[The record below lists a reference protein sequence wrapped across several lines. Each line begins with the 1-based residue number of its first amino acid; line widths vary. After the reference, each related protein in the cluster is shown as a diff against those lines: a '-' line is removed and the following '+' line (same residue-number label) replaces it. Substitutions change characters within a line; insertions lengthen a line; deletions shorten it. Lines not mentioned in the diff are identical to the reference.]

1 MTNISEL
8 SEQDLADFLYD
19 FEFSKPIVQGC
30 LKSILLEL
38 DKVLRA
44 NIHSAD
50 MASKYLKFHVYALVS
65 SIVDT
70 IAASK
75 IIELG
80 LNADK
85 NFDDVINNIKAN
97 VIYDVYNSSVILKLP
112 AFSPIHGQDIL
123 LFRAIEHV
131 SLQGELSIFGFKEIK
146 AGVSEYCLQ
155 LFFDAKSD
163 TAKEQTLT
171 NLFDNFT
178 EILVNS
184 RRLTEIDMSFKEISC
199 EINSQPARVFINEFT
214 AFMRNL
220 ADNVYHCHNGSTF
233 YSGKGLSFECACGN
247 RHYVDSCEA
256 ICDLSS
262 SFVVLV
268 GSCNSAIVKVVPE
281 GFFKVKGLKVA
292 SQISTKNSAWLNL
305 AKEAVSSRK
314 RFE

>member
-30 LKSILLEL
+30 LNYILLEL
-38 DKVLRA
+38 HKVLRA

-85 NFDDVINNIKAN
+85 NFDDIINNIKSI
-97 VIYDVYNSSVILKLP
+97 VIYDVYNSSDILKLP

-123 LFRAIEHV
+123 LFRAIEHA

-146 AGVSEYCLQ
+146 AELSELLHF
-155 LFFDAKSD
+155 LFETNSD
-163 TAKEQTLT
+163 TAREQILT
-171 NLFDNFT
+171 RLYFTFLLFLT
-178 EILVNS
+178 KPK
-184 RRLTEIDMSFKEISC
+184 RLTEVDMSFKEISC
-199 EINSQPARVFINEFT
+199 EINSQSARVFINEF
-214 AFMRNL
+214 ADFMRNL

-314 RFE
+314 RVE